1 MKEISSTLS
10 DVIFTVCNKII
21 SNAKLDKTYRC
32 RIINKIADDKYTVR
46 KDNVDHIVFGAR
58 EYQTDDIVYVLL
70 PLNSWKDAIIVF
82 P

>member
-1 MKEISSTLS
+1 MKEISNALS
-10 DVIFTVCNKII
+10 DTIITVCKKFIND
-21 SNAKLDKTYRC
+21 AKLDKTYRC
-32 RIINKIADDKYTVR
+32 RVINKIASDKYTVR

-58 EYQTDDIVYVLL
+58 EYLTDDIVYVLL